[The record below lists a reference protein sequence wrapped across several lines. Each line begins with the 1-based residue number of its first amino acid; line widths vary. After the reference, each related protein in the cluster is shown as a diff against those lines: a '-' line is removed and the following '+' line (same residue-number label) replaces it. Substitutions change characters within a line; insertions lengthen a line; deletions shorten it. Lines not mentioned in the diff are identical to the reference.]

1 MADYLCDHNY
11 EEIKEIPSNVD
22 RDRALRNLELYLNLI
37 CNVTLQRS
45 FYKSL
50 HPEIA
55 SKPTYLSRGTLPY
68 LLTEGAGTQTVLE
81 FLTDSWEDILKENVE
96 ELEMTL
102 VALVDLFFDDQLALA
117 YKRLTDL
124 YDRIEEGLDDV

>member
-1 MADYLCDHNY
+1 M
-11 EEIKEIPSNVD
+11 D
-22 RDRALRNLELYLNLI
+22 RDRALRNIDLYLNLI
-37 CNVTLQRS
+37 CTVTLERN
-45 FYKSL
+45 FYKTL

-55 SKPTYLSRGTLPY
+55 SNQTYLSRGTLPY

-81 FLTDSWEDILKENVE
+81 FLTDSWEDVLKENVE

-117 YKRLTDL
+117 YKRLINL
-124 YDRIEEGLDDV
+124 YERIEEGLDDV